1 MATIDQNLKG
11 VLRDLTYSDMSPENY
26 SKLQECDSLFA
37 FSHKYLRY
45 RRFESLL
52 EEQLTKHD
60 DEQP

>member
-11 VLRDLTYSDMSPENY
+11 LLRGVTDSDMSPENY
-26 SKLQECDSLFA
+26 NKLQECDSLFV

-52 EEQLTKHD
+52 EEQLTEHK
-60 DEQP
+60 DE